1 MSATTFDNAPS
12 WGSTATSGG
21 WGDSF
26 AKPSIPEVTA
36 TENNENQDPNAKPQL
51 PPLNYET
58 LGEKL
63 QQIDWNSETLIPVVS
78 KAFESTLSL
87 EDINNFFTQNASVVK
102 GSEIKPI
109 ISFAEFGFPEAI
121 TALFEASKFIQPT
134 PIQSLMLPSALG
146 GKDIIGIACTGSGKT
161 LSYVL
166 PALIHITNQQPI
178 QPGQGPI
185 ALILAP
191 TRELAKQII
200 FEANRFGKCLEIRSV
215 CLYGGNGRQFQMKDL
230 EVLPQLVVATP
241 GRLLDFLEC
250 GAINLKRTSYIVV
263 DEGDRML
270 DMGFAPQLRKILS
283 QARPD
288 RQIIACSATW
298 PNTLEELSK
307 EFMKDPIEIHIGKEG
322 GVTANHNITQVIN
335 IVDSEEKMDKLVEI
349 VKPLTEKRILIF
361 VDTKAQCEI
370 LSSELESKEIK
381 SATLHGDKS
390 MKDRMTTLLDFRAGR
405 NFIVIAT
412 DLASRGLD
420 VKDLD
425 YVICYDFPKRIED
438 YVHRIGRT
446 ARGTSKGTAISF
458 FTKDNAKCA
467 QNLIQVLEEAQQN
480 VPRELRRMMRKPKG
494 EAPEEGEEG
503 EEKPKGRECFK
514 CGETGHMSKECP
526 NPSKSGGDRACYK
539 CGETGHMSKECT
551 NPAKSGGD
559 RACYKCG
566 ESGHM
571 SKECTNPSTKNVGNK
586 GCFKCGQEGHM
597 SRECP
602 NPGENRGR
610 RRENGENGGG
620 RSFERSRSP
629 RCN

>member
-12 WGSTATSGG
+12 WGSTATTTAAG
-21 WGDSF
+21 WGDGTS
-26 AKPSIPEVTA
+26 KPSDPEAVP
-36 TENNENQDPNAKPQL
+36 ENKENQDPNAKPQL
-51 PPLNYET
+51 PPLNYDT

-63 QQIDWNSETLIPVVS
+63 QPIDWDSETLV
-78 KAFESTLSL
+78 
-87 EDINNFFTQNASVVK
+87 
-102 GSEIKPI
+102 PI
-109 ISFAEFGFPEAI
+109 ISKTFELTLSQEEVTNFFAQNTSIVKGTEVKPMLSFTELGFPEAV
-121 TALFEASKFIQPT
+121 TAQFEACKFAKPT
-134 PIQSLMLPSALG
+134 SVQSLMWPTALS

-161 LSYVL
+161 LSYIL
-166 PALIHITNQQPI
+166 PALLHITAQQPI

-185 ALILAP
+185 VLILAP

-200 FEANRFGKCLEIRSV
+200 FETNRFGKSLEIRSV

-230 EVLPQLVVATP
+230 EALPQLVVATP

-250 GAINLKRTSYIVV
+250 GAINLKRTSLIVV

-288 RQIIACSATW
+288 RQTITCSATW
-298 PNTLEELSK
+298 PSTLEELSK
-307 EFMKDPIEIHIGKEG
+307 EFMKDPVEIHIGKEG

-335 IVDSEEKMDKLVEI
+335 VVDSEEKIEKLIEVI
-349 VKPLTEKRILIF
+349 KPLAEKRILIF
-361 VDTKAQCEI
+361 VDTKAECDT
-370 LSSELESKEIK
+370 LAAELTAKEVK
-381 SATLHGDKS
+381 VATLHGDKS
-390 MKDRMTTLLDFRAGR
+390 MKDRMTALLDFRAGR
-405 NFIVIAT
+405 NFVVIST

-446 ARGTSKGTAISF
+446 ARGMNKGTAISF
-458 FTKDNAKCA
+458 FTKDNAKSA
-467 QNLIQVLEEAQQN
+467 QQLIQVLEEAQQN
-480 VPRELRRMMRKPKG
+480 VPRELRRLARKPKG
-494 EAPEEGEEG
+494 EGEQAEEGQEG
-503 EEKPKGRECFK
+503 EEKPKGRGCFK
-514 CGETGHMSKECP
+514 CGENGHMSKECP
-526 NPSKSGGDRACYK
+526 NPKKDNG
-539 CGETGHMSKECT
+539 
-551 NPAKSGGD
+551 
-559 RACYKCG
+559 
-566 ESGHM
+566 
-571 SKECTNPSTKNVGNK
+571 GNK

-610 RRENGENGGG
+610 GRRRENGDNEGNNEKI
-620 RSFERSRSP
+620 SFDRSRSP